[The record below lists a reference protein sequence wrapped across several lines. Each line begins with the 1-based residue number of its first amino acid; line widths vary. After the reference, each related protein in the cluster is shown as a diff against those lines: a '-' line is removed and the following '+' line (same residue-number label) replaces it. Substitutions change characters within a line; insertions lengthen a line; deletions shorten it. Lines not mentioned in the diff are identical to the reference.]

1 MPGPTARVARVLYA
15 LLASAF
21 VGCVVVQV
29 FFAGIGAFGADW
41 GFHTTFVHALEFL
54 ALVMIPAALVGRLS
68 WGMTLLPGGLLIL
81 IGAQYAL
88 ANSVVPAAALHPVN
102 AILILVSSMVAARRA
117 WSAVAVRM
125 KG

>member
-1 MPGPTARVARVLYA
+1 MAQGRTEGVVEPKTRDGERRSRAETVVAAVSGPVARTRPRRAPMPGPTARVA
-15 LLASAF
+15 
-21 VGCVVVQV
+21 
-29 FFAGIGAFGADW
+29 
-41 GFHTTFVHALEFL
+41 
-54 ALVMIPAALVGRLS
+54 RLS

-102 AILILVSSMVAARRA
+102 AILILVSSMVAARWA